1 MDPLSGCLPHWEKQ
15 LAAARREGVIE
26 GLEWALACVDTRGQQ
41 TRPLLARVEILR
53 AELERL
59 REEKP

>member
-26 GLEWALACVDTRGQQ
+26 GLQQACGL
-41 TRPLLARVEILR
+41 LLATVPEDALVHIR
-53 AELERL
+53 AEIERL
-59 REEKP
+59 KGES

>member
-26 GLEWALACVDTRGQQ
+26 GLQQACGL
-41 TRPLLARVEILR
+41 LLATVPEDALVHIR
-53 AELERL
+53 AEIERL
-59 REEKP
+59 KGERP

>member
-1 MDPLSGCLPHWEKQ
+1 MRVDPLSGCLPHWEKQ

-26 GLEWALACVDTRGQQ
+26 GLQQACGL
-41 TRPLLARVEILR
+41 LLATVPEDALVHIR
-53 AELERL
+53 AEIERL